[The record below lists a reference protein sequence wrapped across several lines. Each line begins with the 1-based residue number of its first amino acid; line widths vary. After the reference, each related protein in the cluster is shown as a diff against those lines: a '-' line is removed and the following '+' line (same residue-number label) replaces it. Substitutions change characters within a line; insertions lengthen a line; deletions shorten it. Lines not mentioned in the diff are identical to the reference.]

1 MTQRRQECAV
11 GVVVRAVGDGDAAVG
26 GEDLFER
33 LLVLELT
40 YVPECGLIGT

>member
-1 MTQRRQECAV
+1 MTRRRQECAV
-11 GVVVRAVGDGDAAVG
+11 RGVMRAVGDGDAAVG

-40 YVPECGLIGT
+40 YVPECELIGT